1 MLVVRTGPARP
12 PARGRR
18 PGEAARR
25 GCDRLRQRRRAAILL
40 ALSVAALAGAY
51 AYLGFVDPLLARLK
65 KGLDLAGGVHI
76 VLQAVPKP
84 DAPVTP
90 EAMEIAREVI
100 RRRVDSLGVAEP
112 VISLWGRDRIV
123 VDLPQASP
131 EEAREV
137 IGRTALLEFREGPA
151 PDGAVIVTGAN
162 LRRAQAAF
170 GPGGEPI
177 VLLEFDGEG
186 AARLREA
193 TERLLNRPLYM
204 YLDQELIMDPPV
216 VRSVIP
222 DGRAQIEGLE
232 SIDEA
237 QQIAVLLSSGAL
249 PVQLE
254 IIEDRSVSALL
265 GAESVARSQRAAV
278 YGTLAV
284 VLYMLASYRLPGL
297 VANLSLALYM
307 LLLMGSLVLLDATL
321 TLPGI
326 AGIILSVGMA
336 VDANVIIY
344 ERIREE
350 LAGGKSLKAAIEAG
364 FAHAWSAVLDSNA
377 TTLIAALALM
387 WKATGPVKG
396 FAVTLAVG
404 IVASMISNVL
414 VSRLLLTWLA
424 DTRLVRSG
432 ARLFGLREAA
442 A

>member
-1 MLVVRTGPARP
+1 MRK
-12 PARGRR
+12 
-18 PGEAARR
+18 
-25 GCDRLRQRRRAAILL
+25 RQLSATLL
-40 ALSVAALAGAY
+40 CAFVAALALAY
-51 AYLGFVDPLLARLK
+51 AFGFVPMLQALN

-76 VLQAVPKP
+76 VLRAVPKP

-90 EAMEIAREVI
+90 EAMETAREVI

-112 VISLWGRDRIV
+112 VIQLWGRDRIV

-131 EEAREV
+131 DEAREV

-151 PDGAVIVTGAN
+151 PEGKVIVTGAN

-170 GPGGEPI
+170 GPNGQPV
-177 VLLEFDGEG
+177 VLLEFDREG
-186 AARLREA
+186 AQRLREA

-204 YLDQELIMDPPV
+204 YLDRELIMDPPPV

-222 DGRAQIEGLE
+222 DGRAQIEGLA
-232 SIDEA
+232 SIQEA
-237 QQIAVLLSSGAL
+237 QQIAVMLSSGAL

-254 IIEDRSVSALL
+254 IVEDRSVSALL
-265 GAESVARSQRAAV
+265 GAESIERSKKAAL

-284 VLYMLASYRLPGL
+284 VLYMLAAYRIPGL
-297 VANLSLALYM
+297 VANLSLALYV
-307 LLLMGSLVLLDATL
+307 LLLLGSLVLLDATL

-336 VDANVIIY
+336 VDANVLIY

-350 LAGGKSLKAAIEAG
+350 LAAGKSLKAALEAG
-364 FAHAWSAVLDSNA
+364 FHNAWSAILDSNL
-377 TTLIAALALM
+377 TTLIAAAVLM

-396 FAVTLAVG
+396 FAVTLAIG
-404 IVASMISNVL
+404 TVASLFSNVL

-432 ARLFGLREAA
+432 ARLFGIKEVAA
-442 A
+442 

>member
-1 MLVVRTGPARP
+1 M
-12 PARGRR
+12 
-18 PGEAARR
+18 
-25 GCDRLRQRRRAAILL
+25 RQRRRGAAFL
-40 ALSVAALAGAY
+40 ALYVAVLAGAY
-51 AYLGFVDPLLARLK
+51 AYFTWANPLLGHLK

-76 VLQAVPKP
+76 VLRAVPRP

-90 EAMEIAREVI
+90 DAMETAREVI

-112 VISLWGRDRIV
+112 VIQIWGRDRLV

-137 IGRTALLEFREGPA
+137 IGRTALLEFREGPR
-151 PDGAVIVTGAN
+151 PEGKVIVTGAN

-170 GPGGEPI
+170 DAAGLPV

-186 AARLREA
+186 AARLRDA
-193 TERLLNRPLYM
+193 TARLLGRPLYM
-204 YLDQELIMDPPV
+204 YLDNEPIMDPPPV

-222 DGRAQIEGLE
+222 DGRAQIEGLD
-232 SIDEA
+232 SIEEA
-237 QQIAVLLSSGAL
+237 QTIAVMLSSGAL

-265 GAESVARSQRAAV
+265 GAESVARSQKAAL
-278 YGTLAV
+278 YGTLGV
-284 VLYMLASYRLPGL
+284 VLYMLAAYRVPGM
-297 VANLSLALYM
+297 VANLSLALYVLM
-307 LLLMGSLVLLDATL
+307 LMGSLVLLNATL

-350 LAGGKSLKAAIEAG
+350 LAAGKSLKAAIDAG
-364 FAHAWSAVLDSNA
+364 FSNAWSAILDSNV
-377 TTLIAALALM
+377 TTLLAAAALM

-404 IVASMISNVL
+404 IVASVISNVF

-432 ARLFGLREAA
+432 ARLFGVKGVAA
-442 A
+442 